1 MTLLECQRDASPH
14 PRLQLPLEGS
24 LDTLA
29 AYAGDTARYIDRRP
43 WIESAYGRIRA
54 WPPRLKRCG
63 TMEWRARFFRALSN
77 C

>member
-54 WPPRLKRCG
+54 WPPILQSAIELLMFA
-63 TMEWRARFFRALSN
+63 TDLSN
-77 C
+77 R